1 MNLTRKQLATVIVMI
16 FGTFVTVLNQTLVT
30 PALPSIMAEMN
41 VDASIAQWLTTGF
54 TLVNAIMIPV
64 TAYLTDKY
72 SIRRLFTASML
83 MFAVGSLLAGW
94 GPNFAVLLVG
104 RLLQAAGAGILM
116 PMVMVVL
123 MLTFPAERR
132 GSAMGI
138 FGLVVAFA
146 PAVGPSV
153 AGAII
158 DYWNWHVLFYGVTA
172 LALLVI
178 VSGLLALEESSPI
191 NPSATLDIPSV
202 IMSSLGFGLTLY
214 GFSDVGSNGLMLL
227 NGILTVAGITLVV
240 LFFRRQLK
248 LPQPMLNVRVLSNK
262 RFLTG
267 SVIAML
273 VQAALLASG
282 VLMPIYL
289 QSYMG
294 YSALVS
300 GLVVLPGAILMGLM
314 GLVAGPLF
322 DKHGPRM
329 LCLIGLGVLTI
340 STLGFTVLGPTT
352 GLVYITIIYT
362 VRMFS
367 LSLVNMPVTTWAM
380 NALDDKVMN
389 HGTSVN
395 NTLRQV
401 AGSLGTAILVSIST
415 AVTNAQAP
423 TLGTDLAGIH
433 GINMAFLAATVL
445 CLAGFILSLLFVKN
459 KPSSADTKASDP
471 DGERRS
477 TLEKIMKHDV
487 YTLPSNATVYEAVQM
502 LVEKGISAAPIVDET
517 GKPIGFIS
525 DGDVTRFLA
534 KKYTTYTDPV
544 LLIMLSGSNDKS
556 FGEQLDHLMGLNVL
570 AIAHRG
576 VIDVDVHSSLPDV
589 CRVLGENHLK
599 KIPVTDNGQLVGVI
613 NRSDI
618 AHYSMAQYLE
628 TRPSQPEGDARE
640 LDTTSQ
646 PA

>member
-1 MNLTRKQLATVIVMI
+1 MKLTRKQLATVIVMI

-30 PALPSIMAEMN
+30 PALPAIMTEMS

-64 TAYLTDKY
+64 TAFLTDKF
-72 SIRRLFTASML
+72 SIKRLFTVSMAI
-83 MFAVGSLLAGW
+83 FAAGSFLAGW
-94 GPNFAVLLVG
+94 GPNFAILLIG

-132 GSAMGI
+132 GSAMGV
-138 FGLVVAFA
+138 FGLVIAFA

-158 DYWNWHVLFYGVTA
+158 DYWNWHVLFYGMTV
-172 LALLVI
+172 LSLVVI
-178 VSGLLALEESSPI
+178 VSGLLALENSEPI
-191 NPSATLDIPSV
+191 NPSATLDVPSV
-202 IMSSLGFGLTLY
+202 VLSSLGFGLTLY

-227 NGILTVAGITLVV
+227 NGLLTLAGIALIV

-248 LPQPMLNVRVLSNK
+248 LAQPMLNVRVLKNR

-267 SVIAML
+267 SIIAML

-289 QSYMG
+289 QTYMG

-300 GLVVLPGAILMGLM
+300 GLVVLPGAIVMGLM

-322 DKHGPRM
+322 DKHGPRA
-329 LCLIGLGVLTI
+329 LCLIGLGVLTV
-340 STLGFTVLGPTT
+340 STIGFTVLGPTT
-352 GLVYITIIYT
+352 GLVYITVIYT

-367 LSLVNMPVTTWAM
+367 LSLVNMPITTWAM

-401 AGSLGTAILVSIST
+401 AGSLGTAVLVSIST

-423 TLGTDLAGIH
+423 TIGTDLAGIH

-445 CLAGFILSLLFVKN
+445 CFAGFVLAILFVKN
-459 KPSSADTKASDP
+459 KPTTADTQASDP
-471 DGERRS
+471 TGERRS
-477 TLEKIMKHDV
+477 TLEKIMKRDV
-487 YTLPSNATVYEAVQM
+487 YTLPHTATVYEAVQM
-502 LVEKGISAAPIVDET
+502 LVEKGISAAPIVNDE

-576 VIDVDVHSSLPDV
+576 VIDVDVHTSLPDV

-599 KIPVTDNGQLVGVI
+599 KIPVTDEGQLVGVI

-628 TRPSQPEGDARE
+628 SRPE
-640 LDTTSQ
+640 T
-646 PA
+646 PAASA